1 MVRRIIP
8 GELGKSSSAPSNVLQ
23 ISCALEKLHTLYLI
37 FHIVHL
43 YNTLIWSGVYSAYHF
58 LEASMQKGWLKKDS
72 FLKWTS
78 KAHLWNE
85 QTETE
90 GHVELTLTELRP
102 ECCFLQMLAM
112 WRQRRQRHLLVV
124 SRK

>member
-1 MVRRIIP
+1 
-8 GELGKSSSAPSNVLQ
+8 
-23 ISCALEKLHTLYLI
+23 
-37 FHIVHL
+37 
-43 YNTLIWSGVYSAYHF
+43 
-58 LEASMQKGWLKKDS
+58 MQKGWLKKDS

-85 QTETE
+85 QSKCSGKGFVAETE